1 LRHHRTAR
9 LPQSRDP
16 ARWPRRTGGQ
26 PALVGDR
33 GEVTPMG
40 DLKSCR
46 VLVTP
51 TTYGK
56 NDPRLRT
63 ELEAAVGEV
72 IYNQLGRALTSAEL
86 RESLPGIDGYI
97 AGLDTIDR
105 AALQRADRL
114 KVIAR
119 YGGWITSISQQ
130 PRMFHRVD
138 QYAGKKQWTFKT
150 RTTP

>member
-1 LRHHRTAR
+1 
-9 LPQSRDP
+9 
-16 ARWPRRTGGQ
+16 
-26 PALVGDR
+26 
-33 GEVTPMG
+33 MG
-40 DLKSCR
+40 R
-46 VLVTP
+46 
-51 TTYGK
+51 
-56 NDPRLRT
+56 
-63 ELEAAVGEV
+63 
-72 IYNQLGRALTSAEL
+72 QMTSPEL

-105 AALQRADRL
+105 AALECADRL
-114 KVIAR
+114 KVSAR